1 MPGPASTHWYHEE
14 RGPLKAGAGAG
25 GTEAYSSGVKRF
37 AVPRPQSRRAMLI
50 WSATLIA
57 IVLATGGMIA
67 QRTRRE
73 IRSEELE
80 ILQGVR
86 KVCKLSTVELSLA
99 DYAKKTVPKT
109 IDIPFTKEPTAY
121 LFYSGVVSAGFD
133 VCDGA
138 AEISV
143 NHAKR
148 EVHVTLPPPRILSI
162 DVQRFETIN
171 EDSGFLNAIEPA
183 DRNRWYTE
191 ARAALERGAR
201 AGGALERADAH
212 ARELFAGF
220 VERRGYSLKF
230 ASAVDAE
237 R

>member
-1 MPGPASTHWYHEE
+1 
-14 RGPLKAGAGAG
+14 
-25 GTEAYSSGVKRF
+25 
-37 AVPRPQSRRAMLI
+37 MLI

-57 IVLATGGMIA
+57 LVLATGGMIA

-73 IRSEELE
+73 IRSQELE

-99 DYAKKTVPKT
+99 DYVKKTVPKT
-109 IDIPFTKEPTAY
+109 VDLPFTKEPTAY

-133 VCDGA
+133 VCEGA
-138 AEISV
+138 STITV

-148 EVHVTLPPPRILSI
+148 EVSVTLPAPRILSI

-171 EDSGFLNAIEPA
+171 EDTGFLNAIEPA
-183 DRNRWYTE
+183 DRNRWYGE
-191 ARAALERGAR
+191 ARASLERGAR
-201 AGGALERADAH
+201 AAGALERADAH
-212 ARELFAGF
+212 ARELFAAF
-220 VERRGYSLKF
+220 VEPRGYTLKYAAA
-230 ASAVDAE
+230 ASGEAS

>member
-1 MPGPASTHWYHEE
+1 MVIGCT
-14 RGPLKAGAGAG
+14 
-25 GTEAYSSGVKRF
+25 
-37 AVPRPQSRRAMLI
+37 
-50 WSATLIA
+50 TLIA
-57 IVLATGGMIA
+57 ATLATGIMIA

-86 KVCKLSTVELSLA
+86 KVCKLSTLEMSLA

-109 IDIPFTKEPTAY
+109 IDLPFTKEPTAY
-121 LFYSGVVSAGFD
+121 LFYSGIVSAGFD

-138 AEISV
+138 AAIDV

-148 EVHVTLPPPRILSI
+148 EVRMVLPPARILSV
-162 DVQRFETIN
+162 DVSRFETIN
-171 EDSGFLNAIEPA
+171 EDSGFLNEIAPA
-183 DRNRWYTE
+183 DRNRWFAE
-191 ARAALERGAR
+191 ARAALEQGALR
-201 AGGALERADAH
+201 GGALAQATTH

-220 VERRGYSLKF
+220 VGTHGYSLTF
-230 ASAVDAE
+230 TVTDAE

>member
-1 MPGPASTHWYHEE
+1 
-14 RGPLKAGAGAG
+14 
-25 GTEAYSSGVKRF
+25 
-37 AVPRPQSRRAMLI
+37 MLI
-50 WSATLIA
+50 WSTTLIA
-57 IVLATGGMIA
+57 AVLATGGMIA

-73 IRSEELE
+73 IRSEELG

-86 KVCKLSTVELSLA
+86 KVCTLSTVELTLA

-109 IDIPFTKEPTAY
+109 IDLPFTKEPTAY
-121 LFYSGVVSAGFD
+121 LFYSGVVAAGFD

-148 EVHVTLPPPRILSI
+148 EVRVSLPAPRILSI
-162 DVQRFETIN
+162 DVLRFETIN
-171 EDSGFLNAIEPA
+171 EDAGFLNEISPA
-183 DRNRWYTE
+183 DRNRWYSE

-201 AGGALERADAH
+201 NAGALERAVAH

-220 VERRGYSLKF
+220 VERHGYALTF
-230 ASAVDAE
+230 VAAE
-237 R
+237 AGTTTATTPEAGR

>member
-1 MPGPASTHWYHEE
+1 
-14 RGPLKAGAGAG
+14 
-25 GTEAYSSGVKRF
+25 
-37 AVPRPQSRRAMLI
+37 MLI
-50 WSATLIA
+50 WSASLIA

-80 ILQGVR
+80 ILQSVR

-109 IDIPFTKEPTAY
+109 VDLPFTKEPTAY

-133 VCDGA
+133 VCDKA
-138 AEISV
+138 SEITV

-148 EVHVTLPPPRILSI
+148 EVSVTLPPPRILSI
-162 DVQRFETIN
+162 DVLRFETIN
-171 EDSGFLNAIEPA
+171 EDSGFLNAIEPT
-183 DRNRWYTE
+183 DRNRWYAE
-191 ARAALERGAR
+191 ARAALERGAL
-201 AGGALERADAH
+201 AAGALERADAH
-212 ARELFAGF
+212 ARELFGGF
-220 VERRGYSLKF
+220 IERRGYALKY
-230 ASAVDAE
+230 AAAADTA

>member
-1 MPGPASTHWYHEE
+1 
-14 RGPLKAGAGAG
+14 
-25 GTEAYSSGVKRF
+25 
-37 AVPRPQSRRAMLI
+37 MLI
-50 WSATLIA
+50 WSASLIA
-57 IVLATGGMIA
+57 LILATGGMIA

-86 KVCKLSTVELSLA
+86 KVCKLSTVELTLA

-109 IDIPFTKEPTAY
+109 IDLPFTEEPTAY

-138 AEISV
+138 AAIAV

-148 EVHVTLPPPRILSI
+148 EVHVSLPAPRILSI
-162 DVQRFETIN
+162 DVLRFETIN
-171 EDSGFLNAIEPA
+171 EETGFLNAISPA
-183 DRNRWYTE
+183 DRNRWYGE
-191 ARAALERGAR
+191 ARASLERGAR
-201 AGGALERADAH
+201 AAGALERAVTH

-220 VERRGYSLKF
+220 VEAHGYALTLQVGGEGAATAEAAKG
-230 ASAVDAE
+230 DA
-237 R
+237 RP